1 LTVFRVGRQGDIQLN
16 NIFPSILENK
26 LFEFT
31 ARWILGLIFIYA
43 GYHKIIAPEEFAKLV
58 YGYGLFPNELI
69 NLIAIII
76 PFIELLTGLLLISGR
91 LIHSATLMI
100 ITLLI
105 LFILLISINLIR
117 GYEFD
122 CGCFAANDFFSSKTP
137 WKTLT
142 RDVVLLL
149 LGGYVYR
156 FKSQRWV
163 FHLRK

>member
-1 LTVFRVGRQGDIQLN
+1 MNNTFR
-16 NIFPSILENK
+16 SILENK

-43 GYHKIIAPEEFAKLV
+43 GYHKIIAPQEFAKLV

-69 NLIAIII
+69 NLIAIIL
-76 PFIELLTGLLLISGR
+76 PFIELLTGLLLIGGKC
-91 LIHSATLMI
+91 IHSATLMI

-105 LFILLISINLIR
+105 LFIVLISINLIR

-122 CGCFAANDFFSSKTP
+122 CGCFTANDFFSSKTP

-142 RDVVLLL
+142 RDAALLL

-163 FHLRK
+163 FQPRK

>member
-1 LTVFRVGRQGDIQLN
+1 MNNTFRY
-16 NIFPSILENK
+16 ILGNK
-26 LFEFT
+26 PFEFT

-43 GYHKIIAPEEFAKLV
+43 GYQKIIAPEEFAKLV
-58 YGYGLFPNELI
+58 YGYGLFPYEII
-69 NLIAIII
+69 NLIAIIL
-76 PFIELLTGLLLISGR
+76 PFIELFTGLLLISGN
-91 LIHSATLMI
+91 LIQSATCMI

-105 LFILLISINLIR
+105 LFIVLIAINLIR

-137 WKTLT
+137 WKTLS
-142 RDVVLLL
+142 RDIVLLL
-149 LGGYVYR
+149 LGGYVYQ